1 MSLIVGGETGG
12 LASRYAGRP
21 QTPAAAET
29 RA

>member
-1 MSLIVGGETGG
+1 MSLIAGGETGG

-21 QTPAAAET
+21 PNPDVAET